1 MADVPKRNGAVLRA
15 VGPQVSP
22 ALEQVR
28 RGELSVEEY
37 VEQRI
42 EVAMAHVDPRLSAEQ
57 RERAREVLREHIM
70 SDPVLSSQL
79 GKLVGKP
86 IATD

>member
-1 MADVPKRNGAVLRA
+1 MADIPKRTGAVLRA

-28 RGELSVEEY
+28 RGELTVEEY

-42 EVAMAHVDPRLSAEQ
+42 EAAMAHVDPRLSAEE
-57 RERAREVLREHIM
+57 RERTREVLREHIM
-70 SDPVLSSQL
+70 SDPVLSGQL
-79 GKLVGKP
+79 AKLVGKP
-86 IATD
+86 VTTD